1 MPQCPPERVVAR
13 PQDDAEH
20 PVLPRPQRASFDMT
34 AFCRARTCPCIE
46 VTPSGP
52 GGNLLQSDAS
62 VASKSGR
69 LRLPVARLVDN
80 RRIGLASGCCLRLLP
95 PLISHRPDY
104 AEGVA
109 RSLLQHIH
117 NPLLAYPFNRSSAGR
132 RLARVVRPAGAP
144 GSAGS
149 HECSVAPRSAN
160 RCGTMPG
167 VHPWTPDSALRHEDQ
182 PAQRLLRLNGQA
194 RICLCRVPGYAAY
207 GSGGLA
213 RQGCSRLMV
222 GIMRVAIG

>member
-1 MPQCPPERVVAR
+1 MLQCPPERVVAR

-117 NPLLAYPFNRSSAGR
+117 NPLNRECGCDPDCWCR
-132 RLARVVRPAGAP
+132 RTAFGRVVKWWFPARLIGLHHKNEAMA
-144 GSAGS
+144 SWKAD
-149 HECSVAPRSAN
+149 R
-160 RCGTMPG
+160 
-167 VHPWTPDSALRHEDQ
+167 DQ
-182 PAQRLLRLNGQA
+182 RR
-194 RICLCRVPGYAAY
+194 
-207 GSGGLA
+207 
-213 RQGCSRLMV
+213 
-222 GIMRVAIG
+222 